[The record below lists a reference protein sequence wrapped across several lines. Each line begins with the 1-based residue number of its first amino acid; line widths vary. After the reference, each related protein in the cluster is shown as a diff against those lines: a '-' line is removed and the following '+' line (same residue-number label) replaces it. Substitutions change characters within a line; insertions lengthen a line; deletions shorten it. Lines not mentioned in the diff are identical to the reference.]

1 MSLSRSS
8 YGNPTAPF
16 RLHDETAY
24 TLSSLLGCRE
34 IPGGL
39 FSLVDDM
46 LAVYDDE
53 QHATQVQ
60 PWLPWPLGRLGL
72 SRRHPEALVET
83 R

>member
-16 RLHDETAY
+16 RLHDAPE
-24 TLSSLLGCRE
+24 
-34 IPGGL
+34 L